1 MNARASRTMGARMS
15 SPLAPDTPLA
25 GWLSDHEAL
34 VAQARARIAERAAP
48 GEREREA
55 ELLAA
60 ITHQDA
66 LPGPAM
72 EALTRLLR
80 EETEQAG
87 LGTSSAHFASGEGV
101 SLLASRLGSG
111 ARLKDALAGCVY
123 DGARST
129 SSRLLGNELSNE
141 FWSMVSAI
149 LVRMAGARRSTGID
163 EVQSAIAS
171 VLGQEREVEFRTIGE
186 FISYLSTRIHW
197 KGRHHDRRLRPQQP
211 LDQKQAE
218 QMPQSGPGPATQA
231 SQESEAE
238 RLQATIGRLS
248 ARDQILVQARL
259 NGTSHEELADQLGMG
274 YEAARKASLR
284 AWKRLLEL
292 VRPAGDENE
301 DQRPGGVT

>member
-1 MNARASRTMGARMS
+1 MS

-34 VAQARARIAERAAP
+34 VTQARSRIAKRAAP

-55 ELLAA
+55 ALLAA

-72 EALTRLLR
+72 EALTRVLR
-80 EETEQAG
+80 GEAEQAG

-101 SLLASRLGSG
+101 PLLASRLGSG

-129 SSRLLGNELSNE
+129 SSRLLRNELSNE

-171 VLGQEREVEFRTIGE
+171 VLGQEHEVEFRTLGE

-238 RLQATIGRLS
+238 RVQATIGRLS
-248 ARDQILVQARL
+248 ARDQLLVQARL
-259 NGTSHEELADQLGMG
+259 NGTSSEELADQLGMG

-292 VRPAGDENE
+292 VRPAGGEE
-301 DQRPGGVT
+301 HEHRPGGVT